1 MCSSNMDHAE
11 VKLSGFASIF
21 LRLLL
26 YRLPALTNAREK
38 RIMGSIGKEVEEIAG
53 EGTEEGQERISF

>member
-21 LRLLL
+21 LRPLC
-26 YRLPALTNAREK
+26 RLPALTNAREK

>member
-21 LRLLL
+21 LRPLH
-26 YRLPALTNAREK
+26 RLPALTNAREK

-53 EGTEEGQERISF
+53 KDTEEGQERISF

>member
-1 MCSSNMDHAE
+1 M
-11 VKLSGFASIF
+11 KLSGFASIF
-21 LRLLL
+21 LRLL

-53 EGTEEGQERISF
+53 KGTEEGQERISF